1 MTGRV
6 AKNTGLKKYNQ
17 RQMRDIADCRHPFNL
32 KTEATARGNAI
43 FMPCVNEIPAELNL
57 KKEKLDLKCK
67 EEVKFCKS
75 PDANLIPGRIYTREA
90 LASLLA

>member
-1 MTGRV
+1 M

-17 RQMRDIADCRHPFNL
+17 RQLRDITDCRHPINV

-43 FMPCVNEIPAELNL
+43 FIPCVNENPAEVNL
-57 KKEKLDLKCK
+57 KKEKLDLKGK
-67 EEVKFCKS
+67 EEGVKFCKS